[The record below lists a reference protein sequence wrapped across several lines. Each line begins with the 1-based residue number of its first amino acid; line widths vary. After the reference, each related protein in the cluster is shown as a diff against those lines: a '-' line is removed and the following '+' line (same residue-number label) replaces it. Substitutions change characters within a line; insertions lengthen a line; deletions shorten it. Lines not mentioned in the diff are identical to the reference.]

1 MLRQVIIFSV
11 CAVVAAAVPGLY
23 QAHRETILG
32 VLKPERS
39 TVGQPVAAMVPA
51 TPSRPSLSSDDLSG
65 RKVRLAADQRGHFSA
80 DFRLNGRMVTG
91 MIDTGATAVAIN
103 RSTAR
108 RIGISLQQSDFS
120 RQVDTANGRTG
131 AAVVIIDRLEIGRI
145 SVDKVPALVL
155 EDKALNGTLIGMS
168 FLSRLGKYQVENGS
182 LLLVQ

>member
-11 CAVVAAAVPGLY
+11 CAVAAASLPGLY
-23 QAHRETILG
+23 QSHRETILG
-32 VLKPERS
+32 VLKPDRA
-39 TVGQPVAAMVPA
+39 TVAQPVAAVNSARPQRPA
-51 TPSRPSLSSDDLSG
+51 SGDDLSG

-120 RQVDTANGRTG
+120 QQVDTANGRTG
-131 AAVVIIDRLEIGRI
+131 AAFVVIDRLEIGRI

-155 EDKALNGTLIGMS
+155 EDKALSGTLIGMS
-168 FLSRLGKYQVENGS
+168 FLSRLGRYQVENGS